1 MNLRFSLF
9 SLTLGGIL
17 LNACGSSP
25 EKVSSGT
32 SSGSGAS
39 SSGSASGQTSGAT
52 STGASSGSVAPSGGS
67 VGPSGSQT
75 SSGTSTPSGSST
87 ASGAAGGS
95 GTVTGSGASAGSNA
109 GSGASSGTAGSGSTS
124 GTSTPSDGGL
134 DGVPMFGPPPGV
146 PPKAG
151 QCIYPP
157 VPSERRA
164 PMFTLPAPANPAGL
178 ILRLMNNCPIDLW
191 VSGNNLPVVE
201 LAPRA
206 AGMPPTEKVFDW
218 PGGNAG
224 RITAYLNSANGFA
237 VNFMEFN
244 AAKGVALN
252 ADLSNVDWVGL
263 PVEVR
268 GSGPTT
274 CNMGCYQPYA
284 HMMDACPP
292 VLLDKVHNIC
302 QAPKNW
308 CAIGNNYMDPLCQL
322 IVTAAQAVVKND
334 PKCTGGAANVGTMNA
349 ANIYGCGGNF
359 WNNSPY
365 CCAEVTRG
373 YMTDVNDPGKDPTQ
387 NCNYYKEMPFSPY
400 SAYSQG
406 ICPFIYSFAYDDY
419 NAQSGFAGCNGAL
432 EMDITYCPGD
442 P

>member
-1 MNLRFSLF
+1 
-9 SLTLGGIL
+9 
-17 LNACGSSP
+17 
-25 EKVSSGT
+25 
-32 SSGSGAS
+32 
-39 SSGSASGQTSGAT
+39 
-52 STGASSGSVAPSGGS
+52 
-67 VGPSGSQT
+67 
-75 SSGTSTPSGSST
+75 
-87 ASGAAGGS
+87 
-95 GTVTGSGASAGSNA
+95 
-109 GSGASSGTAGSGSTS
+109 
-124 GTSTPSDGGL
+124 
-134 DGVPMFGPPPGV
+134 
-146 PPKAG
+146 
-151 QCIYPP
+151 
-157 VPSERRA
+157 
-164 PMFTLPAPANPAGL
+164 MFTLPAPANPAGL

-191 VSGNNLPVVE
+191 VSGNNLPAVE
-201 LAPRA
+201 LPPRA
-206 AGMPPTEKVFDW
+206 AGMPPSEKVFDW

-263 PVEVR
+263 PVEVS

-274 CNMGCYQPYA
+274 CMMGCYQPYA

-308 CAIGNNYMDPLCQL
+308 CGIGNNYMDPLCQL

-334 PKCTGGAANVGTMNA
+334 PKCTGGAAYVGAMNA

>member
-1 MNLRFSLF
+1 
-9 SLTLGGIL
+9 
-17 LNACGSSP
+17 
-25 EKVSSGT
+25 
-32 SSGSGAS
+32 
-39 SSGSASGQTSGAT
+39 
-52 STGASSGSVAPSGGS
+52 
-67 VGPSGSQT
+67 
-75 SSGTSTPSGSST
+75 
-87 ASGAAGGS
+87 
-95 GTVTGSGASAGSNA
+95 
-109 GSGASSGTAGSGSTS
+109 
-124 GTSTPSDGGL
+124 
-134 DGVPMFGPPPGV
+134 
-146 PPKAG
+146 
-151 QCIYPP
+151 
-157 VPSERRA
+157 
-164 PMFTLPAPANPAGL
+164 MFTLPAPANPAGL

-191 VSGNNLPVVE
+191 VSGNNLPAVE
-201 LAPRA
+201 LPPRA
-206 AGMPPTEKVFDW
+206 TGMPPTEKVFDW
-218 PGGNAG
+218 PGGGAG
-224 RITAYLNSANGFA
+224 RISAYLNSANGFE
-237 VNFMEFN
+237 VTFMEFN

-263 PVEVR
+263 PVEVS
-268 GSGPTT
+268 GSGPST
-274 CNMGCYQPYA
+274 CMTGCFQPYA

-334 PKCTGGAANVGTMNA
+334 PKCTGGAAEVGAMNA

-373 YMTDVNDPGKDPTQ
+373 YMTDVNDPAKNPTQ
-387 NCNYYKEMPFSPY
+387 NCNYYKEMPYSPY

-406 ICPFIYSFAYDDY
+406 ICPFIYSFAYDDW
-419 NAQSGFAGCNGAL
+419 NAQSGFDGCQGAL